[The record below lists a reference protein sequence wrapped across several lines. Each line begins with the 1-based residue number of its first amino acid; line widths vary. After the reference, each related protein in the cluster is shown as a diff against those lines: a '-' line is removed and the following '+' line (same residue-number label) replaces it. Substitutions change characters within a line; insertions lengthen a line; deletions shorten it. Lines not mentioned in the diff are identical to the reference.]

1 MGLSKKCSDVYII
14 RDDPTSEFSLE
25 DSIGKVVIYSSW
37 GRMGILT
44 ITEVII
50 D

>member
-25 DSIGKVVIYSSW
+25 DSIGEVVIYSSW